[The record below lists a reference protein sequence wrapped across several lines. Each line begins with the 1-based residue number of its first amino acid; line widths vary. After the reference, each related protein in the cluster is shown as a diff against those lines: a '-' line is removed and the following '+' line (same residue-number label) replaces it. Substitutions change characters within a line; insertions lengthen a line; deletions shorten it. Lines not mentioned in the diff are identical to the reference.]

1 MRTFGC
7 CSVCSSG
14 FLPLRSQS
22 NSRSTLPPR
31 ALRAV
36 GYADLR
42 LAVVSPFVDRRHGTE
57 RALAELLERL
67 ARDYGCEIH
76 LYAQRVEDLQVS
88 KPRSKVSVSP
98 TSSGCIFWHKVPS
111 VPGPHVLQF
120 LAWMILNG
128 FLRWWHTTFGRASY
142 DLVLS
147 PGINCLHPD
156 VVIVHALFHRL
167 KELAHEE
174 KQDGSVRA
182 GFVRRVHRKVYYA
195 LLTGLE
201 RRIYKD
207 PNVTLG
213 AVSKRT
219 AGLLKEYFRREDVS
233 IIPNGVDTE
242 HFSTATRV
250 ARRIAARQR
259 RGFRDED
266 FVLLIMGNDWRN
278 KGLTSILEAI
288 SALPDLPIKL
298 LVVGNDNP
306 EPFRSRAEQLQI
318 QDGCHWELSSPDV
331 LDFYAA
337 ADVYVSPSREDS
349 FGLPVAEAM
358 ACGLPAITS
367 VCAGVADYIHDG
379 ADGFV
384 LREPRDAQ
392 TLSKL
397 IERLQEEPDFRRNI
411 GEAAARKALLWNW
424 DRSAATVWGLLK
436 DIGAKR
442 SPSDS

>member
-1 MRTFGC
+1 
-7 CSVCSSG
+7 
-14 FLPLRSQS
+14 
-22 NSRSTLPPR
+22 
-31 ALRAV
+31 
-36 GYADLR
+36 LR

-76 LYAQRVEDLQVS
+76 LYAQRVEDLQVN
-88 KPRSKVSVSP
+88 KPRSAQSAAS
-98 TSSGCIFWHKVPS
+98 TNSGCIFWHKVPS

-120 LAWMILNG
+120 LAWMFLNG
-128 FLRWWHTTFGRASY
+128 FLRWWHSTLGGTKY

-167 KELAHEE
+167 KELAREE
-174 KQDGSVRA
+174 KQDGSARA
-182 GFVRRVHRKVYYA
+182 GFFRRVHRKAYYA
-195 LLTGLE
+195 LLTALE
-201 RRIYKD
+201 RRIYTD
-207 PNVTLG
+207 PKVTLG

-219 AGLLKEYFRREDVS
+219 ARLLKEYFRREDVS
-233 IIPNGVDTE
+233 IIPNGVDTKQ
-242 HFSTATRV
+242 FSTAARH
-250 ARRIAARQR
+250 ARRGEARRR

-266 FVLLIMGNDWRN
+266 FVLLIIGNDWHN
-278 KGLTSILEAI
+278 KGLTSILEAM
-288 SALPDLPIKL
+288 SALPALQTKL

-306 EPFRSRAEQLQI
+306 ELFHSRAEQLEVL
-318 QDGCHWELSSPDV
+318 DRCHWEISSPDV

-367 VCAGVADYIHDG
+367 VCAGVAEYIHDG

-384 LREPRDAQ
+384 LREPHDAQ
-392 TLSKL
+392 SLSKL
-397 IERLQEEPDFRRNI
+397 IERLQGEPDLRRKI
-411 GEAAARKALLWNW
+411 GEAAATNALLWNW
-424 DRSAATVWGLLK
+424 DRPAATVWELLK
-436 DIGAKR
+436 DMVPI
-442 SPSDS
+442 